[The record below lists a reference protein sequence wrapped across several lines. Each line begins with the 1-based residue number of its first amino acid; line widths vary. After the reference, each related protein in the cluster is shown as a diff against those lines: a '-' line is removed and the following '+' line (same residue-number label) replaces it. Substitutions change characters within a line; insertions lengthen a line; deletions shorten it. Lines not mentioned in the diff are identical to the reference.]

1 MPIRPTQLP
10 ATPRLSGTRIS
21 VGAAATY
28 TGLAESTLN
37 KLRMT
42 GFGPQFLK
50 ISARRVAYDTN
61 DLDDWLASKRRVST
75 SDPGISVTPA

>member
-1 MPIRPTQLP
+1 MPKPQLQ
-10 ATPRLSGTRIS
+10 LSETNRSTGSRIS

-42 GFGPQFLK
+42 GSGPRFLK
-50 ISARRVAYDTN
+50 VSARRVVYDTS
-61 DLDDWLASKRRVST
+61 DLDAWLVSKRRVST
-75 SDPGISVTPA
+75 SDNGPAEVA